1 MIPAEDI
8 IGGKASI
15 ATINGAD
22 GSGGPLIPSVEVLVG
37 ETPVRKFLGSKEH
50 RNWLKMDLHAAKL
63 ITV

>member
-22 GSGGPLIPSVEVLVG
+22 GSGGPLIPLVEVLVG
-37 ETPVRKFLGSKEH
+37 ETPV
-50 RNWLKMDLHAAKL
+50 
-63 ITV
+63 

>member
-22 GSGGPLIPSVEVLVG
+22 GSGGPLIPSVEILVG
-37 ETPVRKFLGSKEH
+37 ETP
-50 RNWLKMDLHAAKL
+50 A
-63 ITV
+63 

>member
-37 ETPVRKFLGSKEH
+37 ETPAWKYLGSKEH
-50 RNWLKMDLHAAKL
+50 RNWLKMDLHEAKL